1 MCGSALLN
9 SAFYT
14 NFFSFSSQSKYRMK
28 IIVITEIAY
37 IHNKCIRTQ
46 RDSNK
51 KRRKKLSTIN
61 CYFFPQCTLPLNSQ
75 SYTISTEKFYG
86 RWSFI
91 LTAKQKQWNPIF
103 RSKLFSLLLDTKIQ
117 RKAISARSAQH
128 VHKWNGVKN
137 ALFSEKAAISH
148 FHVQIQCAGV
158 VYLC

>member
-1 MCGSALLN
+1 MWKCITQLSI
-9 SAFYT
+9 
-14 NFFSFSSQSKYRMK
+14 SFSSQNKYRMK

-46 RDSNK
+46 RHSNK

-61 CYFFPQCTLPLNSQ
+61 CYFFPQRTIPLNSHTQ
-75 SYTISTEKFYG
+75 FQLKNSMG
-86 RWSFI
+86 DGSFI
-91 LTAKQKQWNPIF
+91 LTAKQKQWNTIF

-117 RKAISARSAQH
+117 RKAISARSAQR

-137 ALFSEKAAISH
+137 ALFSEKTAISH